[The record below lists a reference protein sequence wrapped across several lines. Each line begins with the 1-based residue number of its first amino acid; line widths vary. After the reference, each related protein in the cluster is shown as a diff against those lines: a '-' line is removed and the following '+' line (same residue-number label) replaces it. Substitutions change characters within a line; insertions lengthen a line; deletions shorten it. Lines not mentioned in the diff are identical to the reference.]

1 MSTFYIS
8 NSSTAIRPIRCFLC
22 IMHMQ
27 WSSKGLPMRRLSFRN
42 ESEGGGGGGGS
53 FGVNTRGESLQK

>member
-27 WSSKGLPMRRLSFRN
+27 WSSKGLQMRRSSFRK
-42 ESEGGGGGGGS
+42 ESEGVWWGS
-53 FGVNTRGESLQK
+53 FGVDTRGESLQK

>member
-42 ESEGGGGGGGS
+42 ESEGGGGHLEL
-53 FGVNTRGESLQK
+53 NTRGESLQK